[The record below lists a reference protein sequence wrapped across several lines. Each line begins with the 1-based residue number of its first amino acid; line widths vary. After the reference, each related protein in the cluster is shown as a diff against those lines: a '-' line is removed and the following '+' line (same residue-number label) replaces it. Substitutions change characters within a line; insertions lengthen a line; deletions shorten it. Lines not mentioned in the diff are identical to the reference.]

1 MSDAVLI
8 IQARLGSTRFP
19 RKMLAPLGG
28 KPIIEWVVERVLRS
42 RFAGDVVVAT
52 TDLANDDDL
61 VAAVAKYPVRVH
73 RGPSEDVLARF
84 AGAAATSGA
93 PHVVRICA
101 DNPFVDSECIDILVA
116 EHMRRGT
123 GYTFNHRPFGGC
135 DYADGLGAEIVERS
149 LFDRLAVE
157 VDEPHHREHVTLALV
172 DGTIPTAMF
181 GLPAP
186 AELRH
191 PEVQLDIDTPE
202 DLRQLNRIVESGVL
216 TTLSRARDVVTA
228 ALAMT

>member
-42 RFAGDVVVAT
+42 RFAADVVVAT

-61 VAAVAKYPVRVH
+61 VTAMASYPVRVH

-101 DNPFVDSECIDILVA
+101 DNPFVDSECIDVLVA
-116 EHMRRGT
+116 EHIRRGT
-123 GYTFNHRPFGGC
+123 GYTFNHRPFDGC

-149 LFDRLAVE
+149 LFDRLTREAN
-157 VDEPHHREHVTLALV
+157 EPRHREHVTLALV
-172 DGTIPTAMF
+172 DGTMPTSMC
-181 GLPAP
+181 GLSAP

-191 PEVQLDIDTPE
+191 PEIRLDVDTPE
-202 DLRQLNRIVESGVL
+202 DLRKMETIVELGTL
-216 TTLSRARDVVTA
+216 TTLSSAGDVVAA
-228 ALAMT
+228 ALAMA